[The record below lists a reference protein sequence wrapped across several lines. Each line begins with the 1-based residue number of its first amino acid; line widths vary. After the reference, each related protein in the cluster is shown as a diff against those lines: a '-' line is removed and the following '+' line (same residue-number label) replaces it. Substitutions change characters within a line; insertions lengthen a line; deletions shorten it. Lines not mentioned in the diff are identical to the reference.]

1 MGEQLLLPGIEP
13 PKAHTDRVFFALQPP
28 EPAASAIAALSR
40 QLKADLGLKG
50 KLIPVGRLHVTLNF
64 FGNHVGLPQ
73 GLLQALSDAAG
84 ELRFEPFDVVFDRV
98 MSFKAGGGRKPPF
111 VLRGGD
117 EGLAPLMHFRREI
130 DDALARRRLAHSFD
144 LRFTPHV
151 TLMYGHKMVMEQAV
165 APITWR
171 VSEFVLIDSLIGHG
185 QHIVMGRWPSA
196 RTN

>member
-13 PKAHTDRVFFALQPP
+13 PKARTDRVFFALQPP

-50 KLIPVGRLHVTLNF
+50 KLIPVERLHVTLNF
-64 FGNHVGLPQ
+64 FGDHVGLPQ

-84 ELRFEPFDVVFDRV
+84 ELRFEPFDLVFDRV
-98 MSFKAGGGRKPPF
+98 MSFKAGAGRKPPF

-117 EGLAPLMHFRREI
+117 EGLAPVMHFRRAI
-130 DDALARRRLAHSFD
+130 DDVLARRGLARSFD

-151 TLMYGHKMVMEQAV
+151 TLMYGHKMVTEQAV

-171 VSEFVLIDSLIGHG
+171 VSEFVLVDSLIGQG
-185 QHIVMGRWPSA
+185 KHIVMGRWPSA
-196 RTN
+196 QTN